1 MIRDRKTIPLRHPL
15 KELVVVV
22 EDYEDIGNAIFQV
35 RPYIFEE
42 LNVKQLILTKK
53 REDYGIEMKAKPNF
67 PVLAIKAKNTMK
79 VLGAAIEKMSDLQVQ
94 ELREKGKF
102 SLENYEL
109 VLEEIKILPSISS
122 QFSQYEADF
131 DENVS

>member
-53 REDYGIEMKAKPNF
+53 REDYGIEMK
-67 PVLAIKAKNTMK
+67 V
-79 VLGAAIEKMSDLQVQ
+79 
-94 ELREKGKF
+94 
-102 SLENYEL
+102 
-109 VLEEIKILPSISS
+109 
-122 QFSQYEADF
+122 
-131 DENVS
+131 

>member
-109 VLEEIKILPSISS
+109 VLEDIKILPSISS